1 MVTNITNLSR
11 SGLYDWMLQRL
22 SAIVLAAYTL
32 FIVGYILTTPEL
44 DYGQWSELF
53 SQVWVRIFSFLALL
67 SLVAHAWVGMWTI
80 ATDYLNR
87 RAFGAKSV
95 LIRFPVQLICFIA
108 LFSYLVWGIQ
118 VIWGL

>member
-32 FIVGYILTTPEL
+32 FIAGYILTTPEL
-44 DYGQWSELF
+44 DYGQWRELF

-67 SLVAHAWVGMWTI
+67 SLITHAWVGMWTI
-80 ATDYLNR
+80 ATDYLNS
-87 RAFGAKSV
+87 RAFGEKSV

>member
-22 SAIVLAAYTL
+22 SAVVLAAYTL
-32 FIVGYILTTPEL
+32 FIIGYILTTPGIG
-44 DYGQWSELF
+44 YTQWSELF
-53 SQVWVRIFSFLALL
+53 AQTWVRIFTCLALL
-67 SLVAHAWVGMWTI
+67 SLIAHAWVGMWTI
-80 ATDYLNR
+80 ATDYLNS
-87 RAFGAKSV
+87 RAFGEKSV

-118 VIWGL
+118 VIWGH

>member
-87 RAFGAKSV
+87 RAFGTKSV

>member
-32 FIVGYILTTPEL
+32 FIVGYILTTPGL

-80 ATDYLNR
+80 ATDYLNS
-87 RAFGAKSV
+87 RAFGEKSV

>member
-32 FIVGYILTTPEL
+32 FIVGYVLMNPEL
-44 DYGQWSELF
+44 GYAQWSELF
-53 SQVWVRIFSFLALL
+53 TRTWVRIFSFLALL

-80 ATDYLNR
+80 VTDYLNS
-87 RAFGAKSV
+87 RAFGEKSV
-95 LIRFPVQLICFIA
+95 WIRFPVQLICFIA

-118 VIWGL
+118 IIWGH

>member
-22 SAIVLAAYTL
+22 SAIILAVYTV
-32 FIVGYILTTPEL
+32 FIASFIITTPDL
-44 DYGQWSELF
+44 DYAQWSELF
-53 SQVWVRIFSFLALL
+53 TQTWVRVFTFLALL
-67 SLVAHAWVGMWTI
+67 SIVAHAWVGMWTI
-80 ATDYLNR
+80 ATDYLNS
-87 RAFGAKSV
+87 RAFGEKSV

-118 VIWGL
+118 IIWGL

>member
-11 SGLYDWMLQRL
+11 SGLYDWMIQRL

-32 FIVGYILTTPEL
+32 FIAGYILTTPEL
-44 DYGQWSELF
+44 DYGQWYELF

-67 SLVAHAWVGMWTI
+67 SLIAHAWVGLWTI
-80 ATDYLNR
+80 ATDYLNS
-87 RAFGAKSV
+87 RAFGKKSV
-95 LIRFPVQLICFIA
+95 LIRFPVQLTCFIV

>member
-11 SGLYDWMLQRL
+11 SGLYDWMMQRL

-32 FIVGYILTTPEL
+32 FIAGYILTTPEL
-44 DYGQWSELF
+44 DYGQWHELF

-67 SLVAHAWVGMWTI
+67 SLIAHAWVGMWTI
-80 ATDYLNR
+80 ATDYLNS
-87 RAFGAKSV
+87 RAFGEKSV